1 MECSGTI
8 RIVDALA
15 LPNDALVELR
25 VPKKLMLEQGAPTPA
40 DKRAIQD
47 GIEELTWVAALKPTN
62 IGVPTFRD
70 AVREY
75 LEIEVLTLRLR
86 PDAKVSRLVELVHRA
101 IPYPVLLIS
110 RGGPP
115 ASDNYGVA
123 SAENAET
130 TSISVAHK
138 RWSQGETGQIVI
150 EDVRSTASFRPD
162 APTAVEA
169 TFLGSLALSGLPR
182 SDLFAT
188 YQGWFDRIAALE
200 AARITGTFAVPG
212 AAEQGTALQG
222 GLAEYTRIER
232 ELVGLRARAKKE
244 KQVGRRVD
252 LNVAI
257 KRLEGELATIRGLL

>member
-1 MECSGTI
+1 MTPEPI
-8 RIVDALA
+8 IAALA
-15 LPNDALVELR
+15 VPNDALVELR

-47 GIEELTWVAALKPTN
+47 GIEELIWVAALKPTN

-75 LEIEVLTLRLR
+75 LEIEVLMLSLRL
-86 PDAKVSRLVELVHRA
+86 DAKVSRLVELVHRA
-101 IPYPVLLIS
+101 IPYPVVLIS
-110 RGGPP
+110 RGG
-115 ASDNYGVA
+115 
-123 SAENAET
+123 AENAET

-150 EDVRSTASFRPD
+150 EDVRSTAPFQPD
-162 APTAVEA
+162 APTTVEA
-169 TFLGSLALSGLPR
+169 AFLGSLALSGLPR
-182 SDLFAT
+182 GDLFAT

>member
-1 MECSGTI
+1 MTADPI
-8 RIVDALA
+8 IAALA

-47 GIEELTWVAALKPTN
+47 GIEELIWVAALKPTN
-62 IGVPTFRD
+62 IGVPVFRD

-75 LEIEVLTLRLR
+75 LEIEVLALYLR
-86 PDAKVSRLVELVHRA
+86 PEAKVSRLVELVHRA
-101 IPYPVLLIS
+101 IPYPVVLIA

-115 ASDNYGVA
+115 SSVNYGAA
-123 SAENAET
+123 SAENAAAA
-130 TSISVAHK
+130 SFSVAHK

-150 EDVRSTASFRPD
+150 EDVCSTAPFRPD
-162 APTAVEA
+162 APTTVEA
-169 TFLGSLALSGLPR
+169 AFLGRLALSGLLR
-182 SDLFAT
+182 GDLFAT

-200 AARITGTFAVPG
+200 AARITGTFVVPG
-212 AAEQGTALQG
+212 ATEQGAALKD

-244 KQVGRRVD
+244 KQVGRRVE

-257 KRLEGELATIRGLL
+257 KRLESELATIRGQL